1 MSRLLY
7 CGCHANIFLWLKY
20 GSKFSKTPLF
30 LSQCKYTTRNII
42 RFNQPQI
49 STTKWL
55 RHIQTETQPQG
66 TNLPP
71 FPPPKGE
78 AAKNISQPSLLHPQ
92 GTILEETEKVRTSA
106 NEISN
111 PAKKVEVKVTAKPN
125 LWVWIKN
132 ETLHYYHGFK
142 LFFYEIK
149 ISSKL
154 FGKVLKGNSL
164 TRRERRQLERTVA
177 DIFRL
182 VPFTIFLI
190 VPFMEFLLPF
200 AIKIFPGMLPS
211 TFQTVK
217 TKEEKIR
224 AELKVKLVMSKFL
237 RNTMGGMKC
246 CMYAVINVYN
256 FDFSQK

>member
-1 MSRLLY
+1 MSRLLF
-7 CGCHANIFLWLKY
+7 CVCRANILLGLNH
-20 GSKFSKTPLF
+20 GSKFYSKRSLF
-30 LSQCKYTTRNII
+30 LSSCKYTTHNIL
-42 RFNQPQI
+42 RFNQPLI

-55 RHIQTETQPQG
+55 RRIQTETHSQG

-78 AAKNISQPSLLHPQ
+78 AAKNISQAPPIHPQ
-92 GTILEETEKVRTSA
+92 GIIIEPTEKSRSST

-111 PAKKVEVKVTAKPN
+111 PAKKVEIKVAAKPN
-125 LWVWIKN
+125 LWVRIKN
-132 ETLHYYHGFK
+132 EALHYYHGFK
-142 LFFYEIK
+142 LFFYEVK

-200 AIKIFPGMLPS
+200 AIKIFPGLLPS

-237 RNTMGGMKC
+237 RNTMGGRIC
-246 CMYAVINVYN
+246 
-256 FDFSQK
+256 

>member
-1 MSRLLY
+1 MSRLLS
-7 CGCHANIFLWLKY
+7 CGCRANILFGLIH
-20 GSKFSKTPLF
+20 GSKLYSKMPLF
-30 LSQCKYTTRNII
+30 LSLCKYTTQNIF
-42 RFNQPQI
+42 RLNQSQI

-55 RHIQTETQPQG
+55 RHIQTETRSQG
-66 TNLPP
+66 TNIPP
-71 FPPPKGE
+71 FTPPKGE
-78 AAKNISQPSLLHPQ
+78 AAKNIPQAPPIHPQ
-92 GTILEETEKVRTSA
+92 STILEQSEKVRSTTD
-106 NEISN
+106 EISN
-111 PAKKVEVKVTAKPN
+111 PVKKVEIKAATKPS
-125 LWVWIKN
+125 LWIWIKN

-142 LFFYEIK
+142 LFFYEVK

-190 VPFMEFLLPF
+190 IPFMEFLLPF
-200 AIKIFPGMLPS
+200 AIKIFPGLLPS

-246 CMYAVINVYN
+246 
-256 FDFSQK
+256 

>member
-1 MSRLLY
+1 M
-7 CGCHANIFLWLKY
+7 
-20 GSKFSKTPLF
+20 
-30 LSQCKYTTRNII
+30 
-42 RFNQPQI
+42 
-49 STTKWL
+49 
-55 RHIQTETQPQG
+55 
-66 TNLPP
+66 PP

-78 AAKNISQPSLLHPQ
+78 TAKNISQPPPLHPQ
-92 GTILEETEKVRTSA
+92 RTISQKVCTSTNET
-106 NEISN
+106 SN
-111 PAKKVEVKVTAKPN
+111 SAKKVEIKVAAKPSM
-125 LWVWIKN
+125 WVRIKD
-132 ETLHYYHGFK
+132 ETLRYYHGFK
-142 LFFYEIK
+142 LFFYEVK

-200 AIKIFPGMLPS
+200 AIKIFPGLLPS

-246 CMYAVINVYN
+246 
-256 FDFSQK
+256 